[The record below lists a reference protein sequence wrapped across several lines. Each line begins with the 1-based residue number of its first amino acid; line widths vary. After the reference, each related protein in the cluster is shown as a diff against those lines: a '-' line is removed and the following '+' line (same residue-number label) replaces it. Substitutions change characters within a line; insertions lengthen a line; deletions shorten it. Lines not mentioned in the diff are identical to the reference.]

1 VTWKLWTSM
10 LKILTFRDLPFW
22 YNCFEFSLLFHMNQ
36 NDITGWRVSFF
47 LSPAVSQI
55 AVSAV
60 HYCLSVCAVDCFHV
74 LWNETI
80 IFYAWKWLY
89 FINHILFMLLFCVC
103 YFILLFLVFCDFLER
118 NVRFTL
124 HMFMVS
130 DFFFRS
136 YLVTN
141 FGKPIFILG

>member
-1 VTWKLWTSM
+1 M
-10 LKILTFRDLPFW
+10 LEILTFSDLPFW
-22 YNCFEFSLLFHMNQ
+22 YHCFEFPLLFHMNQ
-36 NDITGWRVSFF
+36 NDITWLASQL
-47 LSPAVSQI
+47 LSLSCCFTDCCQRSPL
-55 AVSAV
+55 
-60 HYCLSVCAVDCFHV
+60 LSVSMRGWLLSCFMEWDYHI
-74 LWNETI
+74 LC
-80 IFYAWKWLY
+80 FRKWLY
-89 FINHILFMLLFCVC
+89 FINHILSILLFCVC

-136 YLVTN
+136 HLVTN